1 MGAFPRQFK
10 ALTQWGP
17 VPQQFKAL
25 THRGPVPRWF
35 KALTQRG
42 SGPRW
47 FNALQEDCI
56 LEYVWLSLVPFL
68 IVIGMSIWLKNILPG
83 LVVGI
88 LVGSIL
94 ATASLLEG
102 TQQAVTYIVT
112 TLANPTNMKIIA
124 FLYVFGGLVGMMN
137 VSGGIK
143 GFSEWA
149 GERIT
154 TERGLLGLIWLTLP
168 FTFMMPMFRIMMIG
182 PIIKS
187 LIKKMNL
194 SREKVGMTL
203 DISTESV
210 IVLLPVATAFVGFMV
225 SLVEGGISG
234 LNLGIS
240 AYEVFLLSIL
250 FNFYAII
257 MLLIGL
263 IQTFWSPRD
272 QVRQSTGE
280 EQNPEHF
287 ELHRIGIQI
296 ELSLVKAQPWH
307 LIVPVFLLLGLS
319 LFLLWQDGIAKG
331 ATTLFEAFSMADAT
345 FVMLLAVFVTL
356 IITFIFYMIR
366 NEKLNEVLFHF
377 YDGGNQMM
385 EAISLLILIWSLTL
399 AAEDLGFS
407 AFVSSTLGSFL
418 PAFLTPAA
426 IFVIGSVVGY
436 FIGSSWGTWGLFM
449 PLGISL
455 AVSTGASIP
464 LTVGAVFASGAFGA
478 LTSPLGDTTITTA
491 SILDLDLIDYA
502 QYKLKVSAIG
512 GVIAAALFV
521 IGSFV
526 FS

>member
-1 MGAFPRQFK
+1 MNN
-10 ALTQWGP
+10 T
-17 VPQQFKAL
+17 
-25 THRGPVPRWF
+25 
-35 KALTQRG
+35 
-42 SGPRW
+42 
-47 FNALQEDCI
+47 
-56 LEYVWLSLVPFL
+56 WLSLIPFL

-88 LVGSIL
+88 LVGSIIVS
-94 ATASLLEG
+94 ADLLSG
-102 TQQAVTYIVT
+102 TEQSVAYIVT
-112 TLANPTNMKIIA
+112 TLSDETNIKIVG
-124 FLYVFGGLVGMMN
+124 FLYLFGGLVGMMN
-137 VSGGIK
+137 IAGGIK

-149 GERIT
+149 GKRIRS
-154 TERGLLGLIWLTLP
+154 ERGLLVFIWITLP

-194 SREKVGMTL
+194 SKQKVGMTL

-234 LNLGIS
+234 LNLDMS
-240 AYEVFLLSIL
+240 AYEIFLLSIL

-257 MLLIGL
+257 MLLIG
-263 IQTFWSPRD
+263 IVQTFWR
-272 QVRQSTGE
+272 RKKTGKQSGE
-280 EQNPEHF
+280 THTDLEEKEHEF
-287 ELHRIGIQI
+287 HRKGIKK

-307 LIVPVFLLLGLS
+307 LIFPVVLLLAFS
-319 LFLLWQDGIAKG
+319 LFLLWQDGMAQG
-331 ATTLFEAFSMADAT
+331 ANTLFEAFSMADAT
-345 FVMLLAVFVTL
+345 FVMLLAVFITL
-356 IITFIFYMIR
+356 VLTYIFYIIR
-366 NEKLNEVLFHF
+366 REKMNEILYHF

-385 EAISLLILIWSLTL
+385 EAISLLILIWALTL

-407 AFVSSTLGSFL
+407 EFIGSSLGSFL

-426 IFVIGSVVGY
+426 IFVLGSVVGY

-449 PLGISL
+449 PLGITL

-491 SILDLDLIDYA
+491 SILDMDLVDYA
-502 QYKLKVSAIG
+502 RYKLKISAIG
-512 GVIAAALFV
+512 GVIAAGLF
-521 IGSFV
+521 IASGIFIS
-526 FS
+526 